1 MPTLRQLEY
10 LVAVSDLK
18 HFGRAAASVNVSQP
32 TLSQQIKSLEQ
43 RLDVKL
49 IERGETPV
57 RLTPIGREIADRARK
72 ALMQVDDLTSLAR
85 RSGSGLAGTIRFG
98 ITPTLGPYLMPAI
111 IAELHRDYPD
121 MRLYIRE
128 GIPDEQINEI
138 RRGGLDMMLSPLPI
152 SGSDLHIEPLFREP
166 LYMVCAP
173 DHPLCHKAN
182 VQASD
187 FRDQPVLSI
196 DKRHHFHRQVNAI
209 CDQLG
214 AQLLKDYEG
223 TSLDSLRQMAGSGL
237 GLSILPELYLRSEAG
252 GADMVSQLDI
262 TGWTAHRSIAAVWR
276 DGVAYAD
283 SYELIAQRIRKKAQ
297 DMLGDVK

>member
-10 LVAVSDLK
+10 LVAVSDLS

-72 ALMQVDDLTSLAR
+72 ALMQVNDLASLAK
-85 RSGSGLAGTIRFG
+85 RSRSGLAGTIRFG
-98 ITPTLGPYLMPAI
+98 ITPTLGPYLMPSI
-111 IAELHRDYPD
+111 IADLHRDYPD

-138 RRGGLDMMLSPLPI
+138 RRGSLDMMLSPLPVA
-152 SGSDLHIEPLFREP
+152 GSDLHIEPLFREP
-166 LYMVCAP
+166 LYMVSAP
-173 DHPLCHKAN
+173 DHPLCSK
-182 VQASD
+182 SEILMDD
-187 FRDQPVLSI
+187 FEDQPVLSI
-196 DKRHHFHRQVNAI
+196 DNRHHFHRQVNDI
-209 CDQLG
+209 CQQLG
-214 AQLLKDYEG
+214 AHLLRDYEG

-237 GLSILPELYLRSEAG
+237 GLSILPLLYLRSEAG
-252 GADMVSQLDI
+252 GADMVKQLDI
-262 TGWTAHRSIAAVWR
+262 KNWSAHRSIAAVWR
-276 DGVAYAD
+276 QGVAYAD
-283 SYELIAQRIRKKAQ
+283 SYQLIASRIRQKAVN
-297 DMLGDVK
+297 LLA

>member
-43 RLDVKL
+43 KLEVKL

-57 RLTPIGREIADRARK
+57 RLTPIGREIVDRARK
-72 ALMQVDDLTSLAR
+72 AMMQVDDLTALAR

-111 IAELHRDYPD
+111 IAQLHRDYPD

-138 RRGGLDMMLSPLPI
+138 RRGALDMMLSPLPI

-166 LYMVCAP
+166 LHMVCAP
-173 DHPLCHKAN
+173 DHTLCGKLD
-182 VQASD
+182 VQLDD
-187 FRDQPVLSI
+187 FQDEPVLSI
-196 DKRHHFHRQVNAI
+196 DKRHHFHRQVAAI
-209 CDQLG
+209 CDELG

-237 GLSILPELYLRSEAG
+237 GLAILPELYLRSEAG
-252 GADMVSQLDI
+252 GADMVKQLDI
-262 TGWTAHRSIAAVWR
+262 IGWSAHRSIAAVWR
-276 DGVAYAD
+276 EGVAYAD
-283 SYELIAQRIRKKAQ
+283 SYELIAQRIMQKAH
-297 DMLGDVK
+297 DMLGGT